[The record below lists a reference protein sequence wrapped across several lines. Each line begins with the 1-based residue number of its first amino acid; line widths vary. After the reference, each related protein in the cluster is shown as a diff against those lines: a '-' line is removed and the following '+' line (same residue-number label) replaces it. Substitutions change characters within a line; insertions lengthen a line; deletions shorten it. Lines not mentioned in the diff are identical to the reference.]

1 MTAPF
6 TSNSVHKQPPQAG
19 KQDAGSTEA
28 YTSDGHGAQPMD
40 TTDQTARN
48 SAVNSEPS
56 QPALAPEILAMIASI
71 NDTLNMTFST
81 APPHTVQ
88 RLAELLQRPN
98 EHYRSLSKFLRA
110 IQRVISVSSTVDQ
123 FPLPSAVES
132 QSPGML
138 NILGSDES
146 LGGALLTPISWL
158 QNDHSS
164 DTETDTRMN
173 GVPESEGSRQ
183 EHAPEKENAPTIPDG
198 DGGGRQQVHAQGPRT
213 LGPEDL
219 GPQPP
224 GVVFLDLDEPSSGPA
239 IAVSS
244 KPQAEA
250 DEMTDVPMAHKKGT
264 TESPPSNRNPEDRM
278 DVDDLRDRAMSE

>member
-1 MTAPF
+1 MATTF
-6 TSNSVHKQPPQAG
+6 TLSSIHKQISQEG
-19 KQDAGSTEA
+19 KRNVGAADA
-28 YTSDGHGAQPMD
+28 DGQGMRPMD
-40 TTDQTARN
+40 TTDQN
-48 SAVNSEPS
+48 SSVNVEPS
-56 QPALAPEILAMIASI
+56 QLALAPEILAMIASI
-71 NDTLNMTFST
+71 NDTLNTTFSI

-158 QNDHSS
+158 QNDTHSS
-164 DTETDTRMN
+164 DIESDTRMN
-173 GVPESEGSRQ
+173 GVPEETPHQG
-183 EHAPEKENAPTIPDG
+183 HALDKENKPTMSDS
-198 DGGGRQQVHAQGPRT
+198 DNGGRQQVHAQGPRT

-239 IAVSS
+239 V
-244 KPQAEA
+244 AEA
-250 DEMTDVPMAHKKGT
+250 SKAQTEPDETTDVPMTNEKGT
-264 TESPPSNRNPEDRM
+264 TEPPPSSRNQEDKM
-278 DVDDLRDRAMSE
+278 DVDDIGDKAMSE